1 MKLNLRTFSPKQK
14 IKGAPI
20 LVRVDWNV
28 PEAAARGLEGSL
40 KLERSVSFIKQL
52 SKRGAV
58 VILLTHFGRPK
69 RKDKVHTTQ
78 FLAKRMKRYGLTI
91 AFHPES
97 VSKPADRKR
106 LADRLLKAK
115 PGSIHL
121 LENVRFERGE
131 EKNAV
136 PLSKAWASLGDI
148 FINDAFASC
157 HRAHASVVGI
167 AKIIPSYAGPSLTE
181 EVEHLGR
188 LLEKPTSPFV
198 AVIGGKKLSS
208 KIPVIKVLLD
218 RCDKVLVGGAM
229 ATPFLSAKKLQ
240 VGKSYLEKA
249 SIKEAAK
256 LLKKPGLMLPLD
268 VMVAEKLVPNPKLR
282 RVKVDAIGKKDIVVD
297 IGPSTLASWSKTIAT
312 SKTVLWNGPVG
323 WTECKPCGNG
333 SRFLARI
340 IATRAKG
347 PAFGVSG
354 GGDTLP
360 ILAETK
366 TAKWFD
372 FISTGGGAMLEFLSL
387 KGKLP
392 GITALQRR

>member
-1 MKLNLRTFSPKQK
+1 MKSNLRTLSPTHK
-14 IKGAPI
+14 IKGIPI

-40 KLERSVSFIKQL
+40 KLERSVPYIKQL
-52 SKRGAV
+52 AKRGAI

-69 RKDKVHTTQ
+69 RKDKIHSTH
-78 FLAKRMKRYGLTI
+78 FLVKRMKHYGFDM

-97 VSKPADRKR
+97 VSKPEERKK
-106 LADRLLKAK
+106 LADRLAKAK

-121 LENVRFERGE
+121 LENVRFEKGE
-131 EKNAV
+131 EKNAIS
-136 PLSKAWASLGDI
+136 LAKAWASLGY
-148 FINDAFASC
+148 FFVNDAFASC

-167 AKIIPSYAGPSLTE
+167 AKILPSYAGPSLLE
-181 EVEHLGR
+181 EVAHLER
-188 LLEKPTSPFV
+188 LLGKPASPFV
-198 AVIGGKKLSS
+198 AVIGGKKLST
-208 KIPVIKVLLD
+208 KIPVMKELLS

-229 ATPFLSAKKLQ
+229 ATPFLVAKKIQ
-240 VGKSYLEKA
+240 IGKSYLEKA

-256 LLKKPGLMLPLD
+256 LLKKSGLVLPVD
-268 VMVAEKLVPNPKLR
+268 AIVTDKISTNPKLK
-282 RVKVDAIGKKDIVVD
+282 RVLIDAIGKKDIGVD
-297 IGPSTLASWSKTIAT
+297 IGPSTLAAWAKIIGSAKTI
-312 SKTVLWNGPVG
+312 LWNGPVG
-323 WTECKPCGNG
+323 LTECRSCGNG
-333 SRFLARI
+333 SRFLARV
-340 IATRAKG
+340 IAARSKG
-347 PAFGVSG
+347 PAFGVAG

-392 GITALQRR
+392 GITVLQR

>member
-1 MKLNLRTFSPKQK
+1 M
-14 IKGAPI
+14 
-20 LVRVDWNV
+20 RVDWNV

>member
-1 MKLNLRTFSPKQK
+1 MLRLRTFSTKQK
-14 IKGAPI
+14 IKGVPI

-52 SKRGAV
+52 AKRGAII
-58 VILLTHFGRPK
+58 ILLTHFGRPK
-69 RKDKVHTTQ
+69 RKDKIHSTR
-78 FLAKRMKRYGLTI
+78 FLAKRMKRYGLDI

-97 VSKPADRKR
+97 VSKPEECKR
-106 LADRLLKAK
+106 LNDRLAKAK

-121 LENVRFERGE
+121 LENVRFEKGE

-136 PLSKAWASLGDI
+136 SLAKAWASLGYF

-167 AKIIPSYAGPSLTE
+167 AKMLPSYAGPNLSE
-181 EVEHLGR
+181 EVAHLGR

-198 AVIGGKKLSS
+198 AIIGGKKLSS
-208 KIPVIKVLLD
+208 KIPVMKELLT
-218 RCDKVLVGGAM
+218 RCDHVLVGGAM
-229 ATPFLSAKKLQ
+229 ATPFLAAKKLE
-240 VGKSYLEKA
+240 VGKSYLEKE
-249 SIKEAAK
+249 SIAEAAK
-256 LLKKPGLMLPLD
+256 LLKKSGLVLPVD
-268 VMVAEKLVPNPKLR
+268 VMVAQKLVANPKLK
-282 RVKVDAIGKKDIVVD
+282 RVMVDAIGRKDIIVD
-297 IGPSTLASWSKTIAT
+297 IGPATLAAWSKAIAT
-312 SKTVLWNGPVG
+312 SKTILWNGPVG

-333 SRFLARI
+333 SRFLARV

-392 GITALQRR
+392 GILTLMK

>member
-1 MKLNLRTFSPKQK
+1 
-14 IKGAPI
+14 
-20 LVRVDWNV
+20 VRVDWNV

>member
-1 MKLNLRTFSPKQK
+1 MKLNLRTLPPKHK
-14 IKGAPI
+14 IKGVPI

-40 KLERSVSFIKQL
+40 KLERSVPFIKQL
-52 SKRGAV
+52 VKRGAI

-69 RKDKVHTTQ
+69 RKDKLHSTRP
-78 FLAKRMKRYGLTI
+78 LAKRMKRYGLDI

-97 VSKPADRKR
+97 VSKPEERKR
-106 LADRLLKAK
+106 LADRLGKVK
-115 PGSIHL
+115 PGSLHL
-121 LENVRFERGE
+121 LENVRFEKGE

-136 PLSKAWASLGDI
+136 PLVKAWASLGY
-148 FINDAFASC
+148 FFVNDAFASC
-157 HRAHASVVGI
+157 HRAHASVVGL
-167 AKIIPSYAGPSLTE
+167 AKMLPSYAGPSLAQ
-181 EVEHLGR
+181 EVAHLGR
-188 LLEKPTSPFV
+188 LLEKPSSPFI
-198 AVIGGKKLSS
+198 AIIGGKKLSS
-208 KIPVIKVLLD
+208 KIPVMKELLE
-218 RCDKVLVGGAM
+218 RCDQVLVGGAM
-229 ATPFLSAKKLQ
+229 ATPFLAAKKLQ

-256 LLKKPGLMLPLD
+256 FLKKPGLVLPLD
-268 VMVAEKLVPNPKLR
+268 VMVADKLIANPKLK
-282 RVKVDAIGKKDIVVD
+282 RVSVDTIGKKDIIVD
-297 IGPSTLASWSKTIAT
+297 IGPSTLAAWSKIISTSKTI
-312 SKTVLWNGPVG
+312 LWNGPVG

-333 SRFLARI
+333 SRFLARM

-347 PAFGVSG
+347 SAFGVSG

-366 TAKWFD
+366 PAKWFD

-392 GITALQRR
+392 GIVALQRR